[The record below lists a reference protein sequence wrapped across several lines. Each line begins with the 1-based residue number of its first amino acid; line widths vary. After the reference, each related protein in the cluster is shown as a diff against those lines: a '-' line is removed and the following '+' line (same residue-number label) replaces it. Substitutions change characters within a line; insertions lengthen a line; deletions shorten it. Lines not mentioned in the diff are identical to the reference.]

1 MAEYRNSLRSKR
13 LIRQAFAELVDEKGD
28 INKITVKE
36 IILRADISKSTFYA
50 HYVDIYDVIEEFE
63 NELIVAINR
72 SIDDF
77 LKDNSEEF
85 MPYINSLLNLF
96 KENESLYKKLFKVE
110 AEVNFI
116 EKIKTMILKKL
127 NVVLTKQLSGIPEK
141 KVKFYLDFL
150 TNGITYL
157 VADYFKGNL
166 DATLDEIAN
175 EINKMLKTILMV
187 IKDLGV
193 FFLFCLGFNN
203 H

>member
-116 EKIKTMILKKL
+116 EKIKRMILKKL

-187 IKDLGV
+187 IKAETK
-193 FFLFCLGFNN
+193 
-203 H
+203 

>member
-1 MAEYRNSLRSKR
+1 M
-13 LIRQAFAELVDEKGD
+13 
-28 INKITVKE
+28 
-36 IILRADISKSTFYA
+36 
-50 HYVDIYDVIEEFE
+50 
-63 NELIVAINR
+63 IVAINR

-116 EKIKTMILKKL
+116 EKIKRMILKKL

-187 IKDLGV
+187 IKAETK
-193 FFLFCLGFNN
+193 
-203 H
+203 